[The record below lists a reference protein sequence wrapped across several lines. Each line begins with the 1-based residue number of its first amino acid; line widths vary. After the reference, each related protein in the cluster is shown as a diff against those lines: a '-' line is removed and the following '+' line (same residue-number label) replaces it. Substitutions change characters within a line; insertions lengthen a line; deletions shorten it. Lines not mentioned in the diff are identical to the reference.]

1 MGENPVSCVVKMAGL
16 VRSSSLTLISRAMQ
30 PNIRAI
36 STSSI
41 RCIEDLTA
49 KQVEPTDTKSAL
61 QTVTEAQHSKALAG
75 HITIDTPLDI
85 TAITGVPEEHIV
97 TRKVLIKKPTK
108 NAMQSGTNN
117 LKKWMLV
124 FDTRER
130 WENPLMGWASTADPL
145 ANLGPMHFTDA
156 EDAIAFCEKNGWA
169 WELKEP
175 PVKGP
180 RAKSYAANFSWN
192 KRTRRSCK

>member
-1 MGENPVSCVVKMAGL
+1 MGNPAGSAVVKMAL
-16 VRSSSLTLISRAMQ
+16 RLSNSSFKLISRALS
-30 PNIRAI
+30 PNVRAI
-36 STSSI
+36 SSSSV
-41 RCIEDLTA
+41 RCLEDLSV
-49 KQVEPTDTKSAL
+49 KQVEPSDTKNAL
-61 QTVTEAQHSKALAG
+61 QSVTEAQHSKALAG
-75 HITIDTPLDI
+75 HITIDTPVDI
-85 TAITGVPEEHIV
+85 TSISGVPEEHIV

-117 LKKWMLV
+117 LHKWMLV

-145 ANLGPMHFTDA
+145 ANLGPMQFTDA

-169 WELKEP
+169 WELQEP
-175 PVKGP
+175 PVKPP